1 MKKTAVS
8 LLALL
13 AAGPQPLLAQDI
25 ALDEIVVSANLGETE
40 AGRTGAT
47 VEVVTTEDLRS
58 TGDLRFSDVLRRL
71 PGVSV
76 NTRGG
81 MGSQTGIAIRGASQN
96 YVGVLVDGIDVTDP
110 TATQVAFDFGQL
122 TTSDVS
128 RVEVLKGS
136 QSALYGSGAVG
147 GVVTITTLRPTEEGT
162 HQSVSAEIGSHRTAA
177 LSYGITHLSDNSE
190 AALTLSHVE
199 TDGFSNASE
208 ADGNTEAD
216 GYELDR
222 LSFHVARTLQ
232 NGVRIGLNGF
242 TEKSESEYDPA
253 YYMPSDTLG
262 RVLTH
267 DQWLNAVTPIG
278 DGESYDEKLDR
289 ESVGLRAFAEFK
301 TGAFSHTAS
310 ASVFRSKRRYFE
322 NEVGY
327 FTLDDN
333 GTENDPTDDLYGT
346 FTSLSDNRYEGRREK
361 LDWRAA
367 VAVADGE
374 LVFGADWQRED
385 FDQSGTWGELSEDSS
400 STGLYGEFTRRIGD
414 LDLALSLRRDD
425 HSIFGTFDAARVA
438 LAYHVDEATIL
449 RAQFGNGYR
458 APSNFELF
466 SFFGSQDL
474 KPEQSRNIDIGVEH
488 EFASGTSVRA
498 TAFYLEVDDLIDYN
512 RDATGCPAAALY
524 GPGCYAQVPGTS
536 RRSGLELSG
545 ELALTDTLGL
555 AAAYTYTDSAT
566 NAATTWASVP
576 RHLVAV
582 ELTSDLTPTLH
593 GRIGLTAA
601 MDRPDDFGTPV
612 ENYSLVDATL
622 TKGLG
627 EGREA
632 YLRVEN
638 LFDEEYELVPGY
650 GTSGRAVFAGLRARF

>member
-13 AAGPQPLLAQDI
+13 AAGPLPLLAQDI

-40 AGRTGAT
+40 ASRTGAT

-81 MGSQTGIAIRGASQN
+81 MGNQTGIAIRGASQN

-208 ADGNTEAD
+208 SDGNTEAD
-216 GYELDR
+216 GYEMDR

-253 YYMPSDTLG
+253 YYLPSSFLG
-262 RVLTH
+262 LRLTF
-267 DQWLNAVTPIG
+267 DEILASEVRLG
-278 DGESYDEKLDR
+278 DGESYDERLDR
-289 ESVGLRAFAEFK
+289 SSTGLRAFAEFD
-301 TGAFSHTAS
+301 TGPVSH
-310 ASVFRSKRRYFE
+310 SVSVTDFRTERTYFE
-322 NEVGY
+322 NEVGPDY
-327 FTLDDN
+327 LDYDIAT
-333 GTENDPTDDLYGT
+333 GTYGTKIVRTENTYK
-346 FTSLSDNRYEGRREK
+346 GRRTGVNWQGGFD
-361 LDWRAA
+361 LAGGRMI
-367 VAVADGE
+367 
-374 LVFGADWQRED
+374 LGADWKNED
-385 FDQSGTWGELSEDSS
+385 FDQRGDWDDLSADSS
-400 STGLYGEFTRRIGD
+400 TTGVLGEFTRSLGD
-414 LDLALSLRRDD
+414 LDLALSLRHED
-425 HSIFGTFDAARVA
+425 HSTFGGFDSGRFA
-438 LAYHVDEATIL
+438 LAYRLDEATIL
-449 RAQFGNGYR
+449 RAQAGTGYR
-458 APSNFELF
+458 APSNYELF
-466 SFFGSQDL
+466 SDFGSADL
-474 KPEQSRNIDIGVEH
+474 DPEQSRNVDLGIEH
-488 EFASGTSVRA
+488 AFAEGTSLRA
-498 TAFYLEVDDLIDYN
+498 TAFYLEVDELIDFN
-512 RDATGCPAAALY
+512 PNAMGCAA
-524 GPGCYAQVPGTS
+524 GRGCYSQVPGTS

-545 ELALTDTLGL
+545 ELALTDRLGL